1 MRPPCSIVIPTY
13 NARDLVDRCL
23 LSLLPA
29 VEIGHDEI
37 IVVDDGSTDDTTAML
52 LEKYPDV
59 HVEPLD
65 LNQGFGAACNIGV
78 ERSNYN
84 LVLLLNNDIVVSEG
98 FLDPLTS
105 HFNNPAV
112 FAANAAV
119 FKKDGATPGGGLVRG
134 YLHYGLL
141 RLRWAEKQDERKQKT
156 LTLYANGAAT
166 IIDRKKYQSLNGFD
180 PIYHP
185 FYSEDLDISYRAY
198 QRGWVVV
205 FEPASTVIHDHSV
218 TITGNHAPDYIS
230 YISKRNRII
239 FVLKNISGRSRL
251 MVCSF
256 WLAVR
261 FLGCIL
267 TMDGIFFRAIRDVI
281 NKIPEIIRARDEDR
295 SRYLSDE
302 KIKKMTS
309 QWYLK

>member
-37 IVVDDGSTDDTTAML
+37 IVVDDGSTDDTTPML

-59 HVEPLD
+59 RVEPLD

-78 ERSNYN
+78 ERSKHN

-98 FLDPLTS
+98 FLEPLTS

-119 FKKDGATPGGGLVRG
+119 FKKDGSTPGGGLVRG

-141 RLRWAEKQDERKQKT
+141 RLRWAEKQDERKRKS

-166 IIDRKKYQSLNGFD
+166 LIDRKKYQSLNGFD
-180 PIYHP
+180 PIYFP

-198 QRGWVVV
+198 QRGWLVV
-205 FEPASTVIHDHSV
+205 FEPASSVVHDHSV
-218 TITGNHAPDYIS
+218 TITGNHAQDYIS
-230 YISKRNRII
+230 YISKRNRIF

-251 MVCSF
+251 MVCIF

-261 FLGCIL
+261 FFGSIL
-267 TMDGIFFRAIRDVI
+267 TMDRVYFRAIRDVI
-281 NKIPEIIRARDEDR
+281 NKIPEINRARKEDR
-295 SRYLSDE
+295 TRYLSDE
-302 KIKKMTS
+302 RIIEMTS
-309 QWYLK
+309 EWYLK